1 MLIFVTV
8 VNKLTVDLII
18 CLAACL
24 HFSTKPGSE
33 LFSGGGSPN
42 CFPISS
48 VKASSSESIF
58 DSVKAESDIIL
69 NVKNQSHDTVMIYS
83 DYLEIYLGSSVQEF
97 DKLHV

>member
-1 MLIFVTV
+1 MLTFVTV
-8 VNKLTVDLII
+8 VYKLTVDLII

-69 NVKNQSHDTVMIYS
+69 I
-83 DYLEIYLGSSVQEF
+83 
-97 DKLHV
+97 